1 MAAIKEFPLLK
12 LKKLQILGFKSFS
25 DRTELK
31 FHGDGIAAI
40 IGPNGCGKSNIAD
53 AISWVLG
60 EQSAK
65 TLRGSRMEDVIFA
78 GTRDRKPNGMA
89 EVSLTLIN
97 PEEYDGVDANEPT
110 EVDIR
115 DDMPDDWDE
124 AEVRAQA
131 AEETERLT
139 EELQPGVAEPGDP
152 PAAKA
157 EGDREQQFAA
167 LKRCATQNLSTQ
179 DPEGVVSSEQE
190 QAAIM
195 PGGGNRRSI
204 ESGSGAGSAIVAVD
218 GAGRDARATAG
229 EDAGATGGGSAIMPG
244 EDARRSIESSTTAGP
259 AVVLKIRRRKF
270 QQQFRAGEIVVTRRL
285 FRSGDSEYLL
295 NGKLCR
301 LRDIQELFMG
311 TGLGPESYALIEQG
325 RIGQILS
332 SRPTDRRA
340 IIEEA
345 AGITKFKTKKRLA
358 EARLEDAKQNLARVH
373 DIFEEVT
380 RQMNSLKR
388 QASKAERY
396 GRLRDEMRAKF
407 RGVLDSKFEQFD
419 DQDRELSAQIQ
430 AISEEIHRQADA
442 VREMEL
448 ELAERTQRG
457 YAIESE
463 IRENS
468 GRLADIKLEADRNQ
482 AQRRHNDERCNELTI
497 RASASESEL
506 GQARKRLAALEDELN
521 SNRELLDSAAADV
534 KAAQFEFHAA

>member
-1 MAAIKEFPLLK
+1 
-12 LKKLQILGFKSFS
+12 
-25 DRTELK
+25 
-31 FHGDGIAAI
+31 
-40 IGPNGCGKSNIAD
+40 
-53 AISWVLG
+53 
-60 EQSAK
+60 
-65 TLRGSRMEDVIFA
+65 MEDVIFA

-139 EELQPGVAEPGDP
+139 EELQPGVVEPGDP
-152 PAAKA
+152 SAAKA
-157 EGDREQQFAA
+157 EGDQEQQFAA
-167 LKRCATQNLSTQ
+167 LKRCATQNPSTQ
-179 DPEGVVSSEQE
+179 NLSAEDPEGVVSSEQE

-358 EARLEDAKQNLARVH
+358 EARLEDAKQNLTRVN
-373 DIFEEVT
+373 DIFDEVT

-396 GRLRDEMRAKF
+396 ARLRDEMRAKL
-407 RGVLDSKFEQFD
+407 RVVVASKFAHFD
-419 DQDRELSAQIQ
+419 QQGAELDEEITS
-430 AISEEIHRQADA
+430 ISEAMRLRSEG
-442 VREMEL
+442 VREMEA
-448 ELAERTQRG
+448 ELSERTQRG
-457 YAIESE
+457 
-463 IRENS
+463 
-468 GRLADIKLEADRNQ
+468 
-482 AQRRHNDERCNELTI
+482 
-497 RASASESEL
+497 
-506 GQARKRLAALEDELN
+506 
-521 SNRELLDSAAADV
+521 
-534 KAAQFEFHAA
+534 

>member
-1 MAAIKEFPLLK
+1 MLK
-12 LKKLQILGFKSFS
+12 LKRLQILGFKSFS

-124 AEVRAQA
+124 AEVRARA

-157 EGDREQQFAA
+157 EGDQEQQFAA
-167 LKRCATQNLSTQ
+167 LKRCATQNPSTQ
-179 DPEGVVSSEQE
+179 NLSAEDPEGVVSSEQE

-229 EDAGATGGGSAIMPG
+229 EDAGATGGGSAIMSG
-244 EDARRSIESSTTAGP
+244 EDARRSIESNTTSGP

-311 TGLGPESYALIEQG
+311 TGLGRSLM
-325 RIGQILS
+325 RSS
-332 SRPTDRRA
+332 SRGA
-340 IIEEA
+340 L
-345 AGITKFKTKKRLA
+345 GKF
-358 EARLEDAKQNLARVH
+358 
-373 DIFEEVT
+373 
-380 RQMNSLKR
+380 
-388 QASKAERY
+388 
-396 GRLRDEMRAKF
+396 
-407 RGVLDSKFEQFD
+407 
-419 DQDRELSAQIQ
+419 
-430 AISEEIHRQADA
+430 
-442 VREMEL
+442 
-448 ELAERTQRG
+448 
-457 YAIESE
+457 
-463 IRENS
+463 
-468 GRLADIKLEADRNQ
+468 
-482 AQRRHNDERCNELTI
+482 
-497 RASASESEL
+497 
-506 GQARKRLAALEDELN
+506 
-521 SNRELLDSAAADV
+521 
-534 KAAQFEFHAA
+534 

>member
-1 MAAIKEFPLLK
+1 MAALQEFPLLK

-124 AEVRAQA
+124 AEVRARA
-131 AEETERLT
+131 AEEKERLT
-139 EELQPGVAEPGDP
+139 EELQPGVVEPGDP
-152 PAAKA
+152 SAAKA
-157 EGDREQQFAA
+157 EGDQEQQFAA
-167 LKRCATQNLSTQ
+167 LKRCATQNLSAQNLSTQ

-195 PGGGNRRSI
+195 PGGDAGRYI
-204 ESGSGAGSAIVAVD
+204 DSGSGAGSAIVAVD
-218 GAGRDARATAG
+218 CSGRDARATAN
-229 EDAGATGGGSAIMPG
+229 EDAGATRGGQTVMPG
-244 EDARRSIESSTTAGP
+244 GDARRSIESSASAGP
-259 AVVLKIRRRKF
+259 AVVLRIRRRKF

-311 TGLGPESYALIEQG
+311 TGLGPEAYSVLEQG
-325 RIGQILS
+325 RLGQILS

-358 EARLEDAKQNLARVH
+358 EARLEEAKQNLARVH

-396 GRLRDEMRAKF
+396 AKLRDEMRAKL
-407 RGVLDSKFEQFD
+407 RVVLASKFAQLD
-419 DQDRELSAQIQ
+419 NQGVAIDAQIYT
-430 AISEEIHRQADA
+430 ISENMRHQAENVQQFESEHAD
-442 VREMEL
+442 
-448 ELAERTQRG
+448 RTQRG
-457 YAIESE
+457 YAIETE
-463 IRENS
+463 VREN
-468 GRLADIKLEADRNQ
+468 R
-482 AQRRHNDERCNELTI
+482 ERST
-497 RASASESEL
+497 
-506 GQARKRLAALEDELN
+506 Q
-521 SNRELLDSAAADV
+521 
-534 KAAQFEFHAA
+534 